1 MSNTNAIFFGYD
13 RQLAN
18 KLIKVIVNYSTKQE
32 KIHFFEKNIN
42 LLSDE
47 EDIHDDLKENIIV
60 YESERPFSL
69 RLIEITNEKTESKHK
84 FFENQ
89 KDSQENN
96 IFICVFSAE
105 YLLKEQDEIS
115 LKKIYTLFE
124 EVGLNN
130 FFCIIDR
137 SKLNNDDEDK
147 EELKASDN
155 YIRGKLGYLFKN
167 KQNSFDER
175 KYESRVFFV
184 DLERAFEICQ
194 QEEDFLSEELNKPNF
209 LTFITELKS
218 CWEIESR
225 EEETNKSPKPKESE
239 ESKPTPEEKSEFS
252 PSAIED
258 YWEEIPEKEKQEIDS
273 SGYEVIKKKSNTI
286 ADILEDVSVLIGK
299 RQDESVNLK
308 LGGNFNQPG
317 INLVEKAKKLAAL
330 AQDIRQGIFNLI
342 VLGAFSNGKSTL
354 INALLGEKI
363 LKAKALPTT
372 SIVTML
378 VHGNSTDVVIKYK
391 DNKSPSRMDFDSF
404 FKEYTLTIEDRKNI
418 EDRGYIDRF
427 ENIKY
432 AQIERNY
439 RLLENSVRLI
449 DSPGLEDDKSRT
461 DLVLYHLK
469 ECQAVILVLNAQQLL
484 TQSERKFIE
493 EELEDSNF
501 TNLFFVINK
510 INLVPEDEVEEV
522 KEYLQN
528 QLKHHFLNANGI
540 FDADYYQRR
549 VFFVN
554 AQEALEARFSKNDSF
569 LLERS
574 GIPELEN
581 QLEYFLTSDAKN
593 ITAFEA
599 TFQRL
604 SEAIIKARDSINK
617 QKEASAKPLEELA
630 TNSIESE
637 KLLKNLENKK
647 EEIEQ
652 TIIRYGEL
660 ISEKIFS
667 SLMLYLAEFKN
678 TWEIDS
684 KTIELKGL
692 NVGEILKS
700 AISKKSKEKISTI
713 IQKDIEQYLKEKLT
727 QWCKDKVPTII
738 GEDVQKM
745 ISKVERQVED
755 FQFEMIQIDNI
766 FVTGELLSGYE
777 LDTEKGKVKKTV
789 QSLLNIVMLDLS
801 GFTGTLMGKGSWIDF
816 IVRAIIDKI
825 IKLAIVI
832 VIYEVLA
839 YAVVPGLGIIL
850 YAILYA
856 ITEVVHVGMQQ
867 AGFKQNLLKSVGEKL
882 HESLPNEISK
892 QHDKV
897 CEKVQDQFN
906 QQSKKLTLNL
916 QNQINE
922 KRTEQEDIIK
932 QKRQESFSVEQERSR
947 LSTIDSKLIELRNI
961 AGMVLGKSFG
971 E

>member
-32 KIHFFEKNIN
+32 KIHFSEKNIN

-69 RLIEITNEKTESKHK
+69 RLIEITNEKPESKHK

-130 FFCIIDR
+130 FFCIIER

-286 ADILEDVSVLIGK
+286 ADVLEDVSVLIGK

-308 LGGNFNQPG
+308 VGGTFKQPG
-317 INLVEKAKKLAAL
+317 INLVEKAKELAAL
-330 AQDIRQGIFNLI
+330 AQDIRQGIFKLI

-391 DNKSPSRMDFDSF
+391 DNKIPSRMDFDSF

-418 EDRGYIDRF
+418 EDRGYVDRF
-427 ENIKY
+427 KNIKY

-439 RLLENSVRLI
+439 RLLENGVRLI
-449 DSPGLEDDKSRT
+449 DSPGLEDEESRT
-461 DLVLYHLK
+461 DLVLDYLN

-484 TQSERKFIE
+484 TQSEREFIE
-493 EELEDSNF
+493 EELADTNF
-501 TNLFFVINK
+501 SNLFFVVNK
-510 INLVPEDEVEEV
+510 INLVPEDEVEELN
-522 KEYLQN
+522 EYLRN
-528 QLKHHFLNANGI
+528 QIKHHFLDLNGI

-554 AQEALEARFSKNDSF
+554 AQGALEGRTGSNNDN
-569 LLERS
+569 LLEGS
-574 GIPELEN
+574 NITKLEN
-581 QLEYFLTSDAKN
+581 DLEHFLTSDAKN
-593 ITAFEA
+593 TAVFEV
-599 TFQRL
+599 TLKRL
-604 SEAIIKARDSINK
+604 SEVLIKTRDSINK
-617 QKEASAKPLEELA
+617 QKEVSAKPLEELEA
-630 TNSIESE
+630 NRVKAEELLE
-637 KLLKNLENKK
+637 KLENEK
-647 EEIEQ
+647 EKIEQ
-652 TIIRYGEL
+652 IIVSYGKS

-667 SLMLYLAEFKN
+667 SLILYMDELEK
-678 TWEIDS
+678 TWQTDS
-684 KTIELKGL
+684 QNFELKGL
-692 NVGEILKS
+692 NIGEILKTVV
-700 AISKKSKEKISTI
+700 SKKAKEKISTI
-713 IQKDIEQYLKEKLT
+713 IQEEIEQYFKKKLT
-727 QWCKDKVPTII
+727 QWAKNKVPTII
-738 GEDVQKM
+738 QEDVKEM
-745 ISKVERQVED
+745 MSTVEKQVEH
-755 FQFEMIQIDNI
+755 FQFQLIQIDNL
-766 FVTGELLSGYE
+766 FSTGKLLNNLE
-777 LDTEKGKVKKTV
+777 LDTEKGKVNKTV
-789 QSLLNIVMLDLS
+789 QGLLSLVLVDVS

-816 IVRAIIDKI
+816 ISRLLIDKI
-825 IKLAIVI
+825 IKAII
-832 VIYEVLA
+832 IGLFFGAFNIAITPFWALIA
-839 YAVVPGLGIIL
+839 YAM
-850 YAILYA
+850 
-856 ITEVVHVGMQQ
+856 TELFHMGMQQ
-867 AGFKQNLLKSVGEKL
+867 AGFKKNLLKSLGEKL
-882 HESLPNEISK
+882 YGNGNLLKEMSK
-892 QHDKV
+892 QHDTICKN
-897 CEKVQDQFN
+897 VQEQFA
-906 QQSKKLTLNL
+906 QQSKILTLNL
-916 QNQINE
+916 QVQIND
-922 KRTEQEDIIK
+922 KRTQQEDILK
-932 QKRQESFSVEQERSR
+932 QKRQQSFSVEQEKIR
-947 LSTIDSKLIELRNI
+947 LFTIDSKLIELGDI
-961 AGMVLGKSFG
+961 ASRVIGKSL
-971 E
+971 EE